1 MEKSQQSSGYGE
13 VFPNKTDVY
22 LMKEI
27 VCLTKKILLQL
38 GFAAA
43 ASASDAGMQNK
54 RLDQYYLM
62 KW

>member
-22 LMKEI
+22 LMKGI

-62 KW
+62 QW